1 MIEIRVRYTKKAQ
14 ADPAIMMQLK
24 RPMVLGEALA
34 RRVRE
39 RVSMGGDLATEA
51 KRYKTEVQAEK
62 RAGRLARNY
71 DKYEQRIA
79 FARAQGNHKRAAE
92 LMAKLRTI
100 DNQQQATGE
109 KLKAYVISDS
119 YAGLLGLQQTRFSSS
134 AAFHQAAGTK
144 PGSFRVSGGMWQGLQ
159 VRNVGADSVLIDF
172 AGSSLGG
179 KRQSTTTKTGRTRS
193 KPVQIR
199 NQVKAGTVFH
209 HSNVNVLQPKDSEI
223 EAMVAGVCRWSQN
236 MLGRV
241 LGATV
246 GQFNADGDQKLL
258 QDILQH
264 YDGTR

>member
-1 MIEIRVRYTKKAQ
+1 MIEIRVRHTKKAQ
-14 ADPAIMMQLK
+14 ADPAIMAQLK

-34 RRVRE
+34 RRVHE
-39 RVSMGGDLATEA
+39 RVSKGGDLATEA
-51 KRYKTEVQAEK
+51 KRYKAEVQAEK

-79 FARAQGNHKRAAE
+79 FARSQGNHRKVAE
-92 LMAKLRTI
+92 LTAKLRTI
-100 DNQQQATGE
+100 DNQQQKTGDN
-109 KLKAYVISDS
+109 LKAYVVSDA
-119 YAGLLGLQQTRFSSS
+119 YAGLLGLKQTRFSSS
-134 AAFHQAAGTK
+134 AAFHAAAGTK

-159 VRNVGADSVLIDF
+159 VRNVGADAVLIDF

-193 KPVQIR
+193 KPVAIR

-209 HSNVNVLQPKDSEI
+209 HSGVNVLQPKDTEI

-241 LGATV
+241 LGAAV
-246 GQFNADGDQKLL
+246 GEFKTGGDQLL
-258 QDILQH
+258 LRDILQH